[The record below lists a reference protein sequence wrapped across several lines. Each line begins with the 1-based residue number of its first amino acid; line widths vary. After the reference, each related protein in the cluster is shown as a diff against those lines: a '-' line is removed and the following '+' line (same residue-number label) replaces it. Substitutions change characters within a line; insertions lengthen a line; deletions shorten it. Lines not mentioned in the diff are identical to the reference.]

1 MNSLKT
7 NGGFLV
13 RGIRY
18 SVFGIE
24 LRVHT
29 LFTSYLLS
37 LISHRTLPTLF
48 LLLAFT
54 MNAQGQGGEGE
65 IQKVEIEIVKDR
77 QITLPKADRN
87 FEKVPPRPAEPIKP
101 EITYHFKNVSFT
113 TPNYNPAIRPLKLK
127 TEPISKIYGNYI
139 SVGYGNYASPYLE
152 GYATTKRDKN
162 KFYGAKLF
170 HHSFGSGPVD
180 SGNSASGTTELKVFG
195 RTFSRSVVAGGFL
208 SFENRNA
215 KFYGELPGVF
225 KGDAS
230 AQSYSVYSLGADVGN
245 SSPADFNYNLRG
257 GFSYLKDNFSSSESE
272 INLNF
277 TSAYKMDD
285 KKKLMINA
293 DYFLISR
300 KFASESRARHI
311 FKVKP
316 SYQFSPI
323 DNLLLTVGVNTA
335 FQNDTL
341 GTVKSVNIYPNI
353 RADYE
358 LNSNIQAYAALTG
371 DIDKVSLHSLSRENL
386 WLDQNVVINHTNRTF
401 EFLAGLKGKLAGK
414 FAFHTGL
421 SFTNLKNLYF
431 YQNDSA
437 RGQLFDVVYDRG
449 NTTRT
454 NLFGEVGFSSA
465 DKVKML
471 LRADIFGY
479 STDKQAEAW
488 HRPTY
493 RIGFTSS
500 YNLYGKILFDVDM
513 IAQGGMKAL
522 SIDQQLIIGGYS
534 YKTVTINAALD
545 LNLKASY
552 LVSNQ
557 FSIFVK
563 CNSVLNNQ
571 YQVYLYYPVRG
582 LQAMAGL
589 TWSF

>member
-1 MNSLKT
+1 MRNS
-7 NGGFLV
+7 F
-13 RGIRY
+13 I
-18 SVFGIE
+18 
-24 LRVHT
+24 LRVA
-29 LFTSYLLS
+29 SYQLPVTGNRLLPMAYC
-37 LISHRTLPTLF
+37 LLPTLVLT
-48 LLLAFT
+48 LLTSFAT
-54 MNAQGQGGEGE
+54 AQDQGE

-101 EITYHFKNVSFT
+101 EITYDFKNVAFI
-113 TPNYNPAIRPLKLK
+113 TPDYNPAIRPLKLK

-139 SVGYGNYASPYLE
+139 SAGYGNYASPYLE

-170 HHSFGSGPVD
+170 HHSFGNGPID
-180 SGNSASGTTELKVFG
+180 SGSSASGTTELKVFG
-195 RTFSRSVVAGGFL
+195 RTFGQSLVAGGFL
-208 SFENRNA
+208 SFENRGA
-215 KFYGELPGVF
+215 KFYGELPPIF

-230 AQSYSVYSLGADVGN
+230 SQAYSYFSLGADVGN
-245 SSPADFNYNLRG
+245 SKPADFNYNLRG
-257 GFSYLKDNFSSSESE
+257 WFSYLKDNFSSSENE
-272 INLNF
+272 VNLNL
-277 TSAYKMDD
+277 TSAYKIDDD
-285 KKKLMINA
+285 KKLVINA
-293 DYFLISR
+293 DYFLMSR
-300 KFASESRARHI
+300 KSGSESRARHI
-311 FKVKP
+311 FSVKP
-316 SYQFSPI
+316 SYQFSLI
-323 DNLLLTVGVNTA
+323 ENLLLTVGVNAA

-341 GTVKSVNIYPNI
+341 GTVKSINLYPNV

-358 LNSNIQAYAALTG
+358 LSDDIQAYAALTG

-386 WLDQNVVINHTNRTF
+386 WLDQNVLLNHTNRTF
-401 EFLAGLKGKLAGK
+401 DFSAGLKGKLAGK
-414 FAFHTGL
+414 FALQAGF
-421 SFTNLKNLYF
+421 SFANLKNLYF
-431 YQNDSA
+431 YKNNVA
-437 RGQLFDVVYDRG
+437 KAERFDVVYDQG

-479 STDKQAEAW
+479 STAKQAEAW

-493 RIGFTSS
+493 RFGFTSS
-500 YNLYGKILFDVDM
+500 YNLYNKLLFDVDL

-522 SIDQQLIIGGYS
+522 SIDQQVGNVIS
-534 YKTVTINAALD
+534 YKTVTISSAFD

-557 FSIFVK
+557 VSIFVK
-563 CNSVLNNQ
+563 CNNILNNQ
-571 YQVYLYYPVRG
+571 YQVYLYYPARG